1 MFVFVSYFSVI
12 FVPSSLYVVGL
23 VVADAGIYAPICL
36 LMVVFTLWLF
46 RKVYGEAVTA
56 LPLNGGAYN
65 VLLKS
70 VPHHRTTTRG

>member
-1 MFVFVSYFSVI
+1 
-12 FVPSSLYVVGL
+12 
-23 VVADAGIYAPICL
+23 
-36 LMVVFTLWLF
+36 MVVFTLWLF